1 MSGVVHTGSEQHGE
15 TLKMILIFDT
25 SNNLVMT
32 SNVVPSSHEGD
43 DYTKIEY
50 EEVYDPTYSYSLVDG
65 VVVKGDLIPVDSDE
79 AARLEAQWNIE
90 NAKEVAKQYL
100 IDTDWYVSRK
110 AEAGTEIPADILAL
124 RQQARV
130 DASS

>member
-1 MSGVVHTGSEQHGE
+1 
-15 TLKMILIFDT
+15 MILIFDT
-25 SNNLVMT
+25 SNNLVMVST
-32 SNVVPSSHEGD
+32 VVPSSHEGA
-43 DYTKIEY
+43 DYTKKEY
-50 EEVYDPTYSYSLVDG
+50 AEVYDPAYSYSLVDG

-79 AARLEAQWNIE
+79 AARLDAQWNME
-90 NAKEVAKQYL
+90 KAKEVAKQYL